1 MHCGNS
7 WVVCTACVKAFKGK
21 RNSST
26 RHFSTIHKEINNTI
40 STHMLTNNKLS
51 QHNVNDNNMM
61 TTFDNDDD
69 QSITS
74 LVSTRH
80 NNQMCTLQR
89 LENAEMTID
98 HKDMFTSNMEKFG
111 KGYQQLI
118 SKAVL
123 KVAHI
128 DTSYNETK
136 YHLDVATFCQTLDQG
151 QRNHFGRIMNQTMNP
166 NTFQSTKPPESIQD
180 INAFYIKGKTSI
192 FNAIPTPKILTSTH
206 HAYVTVT
213 SVIDYFL
220 AYGYDADYM
229 KHTDNIA
236 NKKGISA
243 CNQAIQIRQEVA
255 KTSYKEVPLIFYVT
269 FWSDDFEGAMLRK
282 NKKSIWVKTITIC
295 PPSNETTSTKYTYV
309 LAIGRK
315 GTNHDEINVLHNTEL
330 YKLQKCT
337 YRYYGVPKYNKMV
350 PIIVKTI
357 AVLSDRPE
365 RSSMTHILQHN
376 GTTIKR
382 WRYAAYVKLQK
393 LPSCE
398 YCFFKRLTSMT
409 SYVYTKC
416 RYCCD
421 WNYLAKNT
429 HLCQPLPTD
438 YPKLQHKNSPRPPL
452 HRGTKYI
459 KTLKPIQRKN
469 ETLITASQFCAYNY
483 WHNVWSKKC

>member
-40 STHMLTNNKLS
+40 STRMLTNNKLS
-51 QHNVNDNNMM
+51 QHNVNDNKMM

-74 LVSTRH
+74 LVSARH

-236 NKKGISA
+236 NK
-243 CNQAIQIRQEVA
+243 N
-255 KTSYKEVPLIFYVT
+255 IF
-269 FWSDDFEGAMLRK
+269 
-282 NKKSIWVKTITIC
+282 
-295 PPSNETTSTKYTYV
+295 
-309 LAIGRK
+309 
-315 GTNHDEINVLHNTEL
+315 
-330 YKLQKCT
+330 
-337 YRYYGVPKYNKMV
+337 
-350 PIIVKTI
+350 
-357 AVLSDRPE
+357 
-365 RSSMTHILQHN
+365 QHA
-376 GTTIKR
+376 IKR
-382 WRYAAYVKLQK
+382 YKYVKK
-393 LPSCE
+393 LL
-398 YCFFKRLTSMT
+398 K
-409 SYVYTKC
+409 
-416 RYCCD
+416 
-421 WNYLAKNT
+421 
-429 HLCQPLPTD
+429 HPT
-438 YPKLQHKNSPRPPL
+438 
-452 HRGTKYI
+452 
-459 KTLKPIQRKN
+459 
-469 ETLITASQFCAYNY
+469 
-483 WHNVWSKKC
+483 KKCH